1 MGLMHTSGSTI
12 AGLGLQEGEG
22 KSATDPTK
30 AALTCYELWGER
42 TILVSCMLPF
52 RCLQPLTGKIFFG
65 RALFSTFSTIFYIN
79 LCVFISEN
87 LGCSFFLTKN
97 MMFSV

>member
-30 AALTCYELWGER
+30 AALTCYELWGKEPS
-42 TILVSCMLPF
+42 LCPACCPLGALSLLLGGYFLEEPYSPLSLPF
-52 RCLQPLTGKIFFG
+52 SILTCVYSFQKI
-65 RALFSTFSTIFYIN
+65 
-79 LCVFISEN
+79 
-87 LGCSFFLTKN
+87 
-97 MMFSV
+97 